1 MTDSTEPED
10 DCHAIEDAVAA
21 FRNLSDREKD
31 NVMIAAK
38 VLAGRGNIAD
48 AHELVN
54 EAYVRIAEGVRRWPR
69 STSFAR
75 FLVGVV
81 KSLAT
86 DADFATDAKKIRS
99 LSKPYAVVT
108 EDRLPAVA
116 DIGDSV
122 GAVHEKEVQ
131 ELRISRLEAHFQGDN
146 EMQLLLMGIREGL
159 RGRALEELMGAD
171 TKGLEALRTRFKRQ
185 CDKMVSGMRDV
196 GPRS

>member
-1 MTDSTEPED
+1 MTASTEPED

-21 FRNLSDREKD
+21 FRNLSGREKD

-38 VLAGRGNIAD
+38 FLAGRGNIAD
-48 AHELVN
+48 ANELLN
-54 EAYVRIAEGVRRWPR
+54 EAYVRIADGVRRWPR
-69 STSFAR
+69 SKSFAQ

-81 KSLAT
+81 RSLAT

-99 LSKPYAVVT
+99 LSRAYAVVS

-116 DIGDSV
+116 DISDSV

-159 RGRALEELMGAD
+159 RGKALEELMGVN

-185 CDKMVSGMRDV
+185 CDKMVSEMGD
-196 GPRS
+196 GEPRS

>member
-1 MTDSTEPED
+1 MTDSAEPED
-10 DCHAIEDAVAA
+10 DCHAIEDALAA
-21 FRNLSDREKD
+21 FRNLSGREKD

-38 VLAGRGNIAD
+38 FLAGRGNIAD
-48 AHELVN
+48 AHELMN
-54 EAYVRIAEGVRRWPR
+54 EAYVRIADGVRRWPR

-99 LSKPYAVVT
+99 LSKPYAVVA
-108 EDRLPAVA
+108 EDRLPEVA
-116 DIGDSV
+116 DNCDPV

-159 RGRALEELMGAD
+159 RGQALEQLLEVD
-171 TKGLEALRTRFKRQ
+171 TKGLEALRTRFKRE
-185 CDKMVSGMRDV
+185 CNRMVSEMGDGER
-196 GPRS
+196 RS